1 MLGKEA
7 RQTIHIAHRLGALTT
22 ALLVGAFAL
31 ALLCQRTPLRGFGWL
46 LLGLLTVQIALGLAN
61 VHLALPLANALAH
74 NLVAAH
80 LLACCVLARGSL
92 SLHHHD
98 PLASPGM
105 VRSRT

>member
-1 MLGKEA
+1 MNVNQSLEVRETGESVPDTGK
-7 RQTIHIAHRLGALTT
+7 L
-22 ALLVGAFAL
+22 
-31 ALLCQRTPLRGFGWL
+31 
-46 LLGLLTVQIALGLAN
+46 
-61 VHLALPLANALAH
+61 LPLANALAH

-98 PLASPGM
+98 PLPSPGM